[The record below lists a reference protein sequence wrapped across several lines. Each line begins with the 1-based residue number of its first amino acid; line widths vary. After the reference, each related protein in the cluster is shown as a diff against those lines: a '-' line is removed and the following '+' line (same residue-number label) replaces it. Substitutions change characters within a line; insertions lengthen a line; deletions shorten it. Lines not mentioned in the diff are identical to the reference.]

1 MMEEAKIIFRKT
13 TSEDDEIIQGLRTL
27 YTTPEGT
34 IPLDRSF
41 GLNQD
46 FVGYPTEI
54 AKNMYVL
61 EIINKTETY
70 EPRVEV
76 DVSFEDSE
84 DGKITPV
91 ISVSKVEEG
100 DEE

>member
-1 MMEEAKIIFRKT
+1 MEEAKIIFRKT

>member
-1 MMEEAKIIFRKT
+1 MMEEPKIIFKTT
-13 TSEDDEIIQGLRTL
+13 TSEDDEIMQGLKTL

-34 IPLDRSF
+34 IPLDRVY

-46 FVGYPTEI
+46 FIGYPTEL
-54 AKNMYVL
+54 AKNMYAL
-61 EIINKTETY
+61 EVINKTEVY

-84 DGKITPV
+84 DGKIIPV
-91 ISVSKVEEG
+91 IKIKKSEEG

>member
-54 AKNMYVL
+54 AKNMYAL
-61 EIINKTETY
+61 EVINKTENY

-84 DGKITPV
+84 DGEIIPV
-91 ISVSKVEEG
+91 ISISKIEEG